1 MRIERVKL
9 SNFRNLDEISV
20 AVSPRINIL
29 LGRNGQGKTNFLEGL
44 SYLALGKSWR
54 GGRDRELIRF
64 EEDFCHIAV
73 EGSDEHGDDFELE
86 AALSRD
92 GKKRIKIDG
101 QLIERQADLVGHLS
115 VVRFDPDE
123 VELAKGSP
131 DHRRRFL
138 DYTLSLGTSD
148 YFRSL
153 LDYRRV
159 VAQKNRL
166 LRSRAR
172 GLDAQLDAWDVELIE
187 TGAPL
192 LGARREVMNDLER
205 HTREAYEELAPTG
218 GRLSLRLD
226 STVVTTEGTSQ
237 EEIKE
242 TFAQTL
248 REARAREQQMGYSLV
263 GPHRDR
269 LEVHLRERSL
279 RRYGSQGEKRSASIA
294 LKLAQGEWLFEHTRE
309 RPAVLLDDI
318 FSELDRTRTHAL
330 QRRLHR
336 EHQLFIATARI
347 DDVIGMRGWD
357 GLKAWSVQDGL
368 LEEIDILDDA
378 VLDAQREALATRNG
392 EA

>member
-1 MRIERVKL
+1 
-9 SNFRNLDEISV
+9 
-20 AVSPRINIL
+20 
-29 LGRNGQGKTNFLEGL
+29 
-44 SYLALGKSWR
+44 
-54 GGRDRELIRF
+54 
-64 EEDFCHIAV
+64 
-73 EGSDEHGDDFELE
+73 
-86 AALSRD
+86 
-92 GKKRIKIDG
+92 
-101 QLIERQADLVGHLS
+101 
-115 VVRFDPDE
+115 
-123 VELAKGSP
+123 
-131 DHRRRFL
+131 
-138 DYTLSLGTSD
+138 
-148 YFRSL
+148 
-153 LDYRRV
+153 
-159 VAQKNRL
+159 
-166 LRSRAR
+166 
-172 GLDAQLDAWDVELIE
+172 
-187 TGAPL
+187 
-192 LGARREVMNDLER
+192 MNDLER

-237 EEIKE
+237 EEINE

-248 REARAREQQMGYSLV
+248 HAARARELQMGHSLI

-269 LEVHLRERSL
+269 LEVHLRGRSL

-318 FSELDRTRTHAL
+318 FSELDRTRTDAL

-378 VLDAQREALATRNG
+378 VLEAQREALATRNG